1 MQTKM
6 VNWALVGA
14 IALAAGLGCSVA
26 AGQTPQGNE
35 MGATAEGAHAGHDP
49 ARFLQRFDKNGNGT
63 VEVAELP
70 ERMQKW
76 LGKADTNGDG
86 KITVDE
92 LKAHSAARR
101 EEMFKHADKDGNGAL
116 SAEEAGHRWE
126 RLQVADTDKNGS
138 VTRAELDQA
147 RAEGKLRG
155 HGHKGHRGHG
165 HGGEGDAACAKG
177 NHGQMFERMDKN
189 KDGALT
195 SDEVKDQFWQRLV
208 KADAN
213 GDGKVTKQELEQ
225 ARAARGKR

>member
-1 MQTKM
+1 MQNKM
-6 VNWALVGA
+6 VNWTLVGA
-14 IALAAGLGCSVA
+14 IALSAGLGCSVA

-49 ARFLQRFDKNGNGT
+49 ARFLQRFDKNKDGK

-76 LGKADTNGDG
+76 LGKADSNNDG
-86 KITVDE
+86 AITVDE
-92 LKAHSAARR
+92 LKAHAAVRR
-101 EEMFKHADKDGNGAL
+101 EEMFKKADKDNNGVL
-116 SAEEAGHRWE
+116 TAEELGRRWE
-126 RLQVADTDKNGS
+126 RLQVADADKSGS

-155 HGHKGHRGHG
+155 RGHMGRHHGHG
-165 HGGEGDAACAKG
+165 HGEGDASCAKE
-177 NHGQMFERMDKN
+177 HGHIFERMDKN
-189 KDGALT
+189 NDGALT
-195 SDEVKDQFWQRLV
+195 ADEVKDRFWQHLV

-213 GDGKVTKQELEQ
+213 HDGKVTKEELDQ

>member
-1 MQTKM
+1 MQNKM
-6 VNWALVGA
+6 VNWTLGGAVALSAV
-14 IALAAGLGCSVA
+14 LGCSVA
-26 AGQTPQGNE
+26 AGQAPQGNE

-76 LGKADTNGDG
+76 LGKADTNSDG
-86 KITVDE
+86 TITVDE
-92 LKAHSAARR
+92 LKAHAAVRR
-101 EEMFKHADKDGNGAL
+101 EEMFKKADKDNNGVL
-116 SAEEAGHRWE
+116 SREEVGPRWE
-126 RLQVADTDKNGS
+126 RLQVADADKNGS

-155 HGHKGHRGHG
+155 AGHRGHHRG
-165 HGGEGDAACAKG
+165 HKHGEGDAACAKG
-177 NHGQMFERMDKN
+177 HGHMFERMDKN
-189 KDGALT
+189 NDGALT
-195 SDEVKDQFWQRLV
+195 SDEVKERFWQHLV

-213 GDGKVTKQELEQ
+213 RDGKVTKQELEQ

>member
-14 IALAAGLGCSVA
+14 IALAAGRGCSVA
-26 AGQTPQGNE
+26 AGQTPHGNE

-76 LGKADTNGDG
+76 LGKADTNNDG

-92 LKAHSAARR
+92 LKAHAAARR
-101 EEMFKHADKDGNGAL
+101 EEMFKQADKDGNGAL
-116 SAEEAGHRWE
+116 SADEAGRRWE
-126 RLQVADTDKNGS
+126 RLQVADADKNGS

-155 HGHKGHRGHG
+155 PGHKGHHRGHG
-165 HGGEGDAACAKG
+165 HGDEGDASCAKG
-177 NHGQMFERMDKN
+177 HG
-189 KDGALT
+189 
-195 SDEVKDQFWQRLV
+195 
-208 KADAN
+208 
-213 GDGKVTKQELEQ
+213 
-225 ARAARGKR
+225 

>member
-6 VNWALVGA
+6 VNWTLIGVVALS
-14 IALAAGLGCSVA
+14 AGLGCSVA
-26 AGQTPQGNE
+26 AGQTPQANE
-35 MGATAEGAHAGHDP
+35 TSATAEGAHAGHDP
-49 ARFLQRFDKNGNGT
+49 ARFLQRFDKNNNGT
-63 VEVAELP
+63 VEVTELP

-76 LGKADTNGDG
+76 LGKADTNNDG

-92 LKAHSAARR
+92 LKAHAAARR
-101 EEMFKHADKDGNGAL
+101 EEMFKKADKDNNGAL
-116 SAEEAGHRWE
+116 TAEEAGRRWE
-126 RLQVADTDKNGS
+126 RLQVADADKSGS

-165 HGGEGDAACAKG
+165 HGEGDASCAKG
-177 NHGQMFERMDKN
+177 HGQMFERMDKN

-195 SDEVKDQFWQRLV
+195 SDEVKDGFWQRLV

-213 GDGKVTKQELEQ
+213 RDGKITTEELEQ

>member
-14 IALAAGLGCSVA
+14 IVLASGLGCSVA
-26 AGQTPQGNE
+26 AAQAPQSNE
-35 MGATAEGAHAGHDP
+35 VGATAEGAHAGHDP
-49 ARFLQRFDKNGNGT
+49 ARFLQKFDKNKDGK
-63 VEVAELP
+63 VEVSELP

-76 LGKADTNGDG
+76 LGAADTNKDG
-86 KITVDE
+86 VLTVEE
-92 LKAHSAARR
+92 LKAHAQAKR
-101 EEMFKHADKDGNGAL
+101 EERFNKADKNHDGAL
-116 SAEEAGHRWE
+116 SADEVGPRWE

-147 RAEGKLRG
+147 HKDGKIRG
-155 HGHKGHRGHG
+155 GHRGHG
-165 HGGEGDAACAKG
+165 PGGHGDGSCAKG
-177 NHGQMFERMDKN
+177 GGHGQMFDKFDTN

-195 SDEVKDQFWQRLV
+195 ADEVKGPFWEHLV

-213 GDGKVTKQELEQ
+213 KDGKVTKEELEA